1 MVTICQGPSLLPLE
15 RDCAADVLGQI
26 NGQIQAGLDRWYPL
40 PGERLELRFRA
51 VLRLRLKRAQRG
63 EMIADLLQQV
73 QLVAVD
79 LRDHLQ
85 MAKR

>member
-1 MVTICQGPSLLPLE
+1 MGSDRV
-15 RDCAADVLGQI
+15 
-26 NGQIQAGLDRWYPL
+26 GLNRWYPL

-73 QLVAVD
+73 QLVAVV
-79 LRDHLQ
+79 LRDHLE